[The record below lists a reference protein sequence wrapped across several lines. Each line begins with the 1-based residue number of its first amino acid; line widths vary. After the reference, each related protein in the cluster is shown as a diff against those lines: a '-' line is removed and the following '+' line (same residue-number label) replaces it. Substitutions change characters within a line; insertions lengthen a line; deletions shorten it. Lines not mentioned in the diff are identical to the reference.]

1 MKLHHL
7 KYKKNYR
14 AFILNLVD
22 QDAQEDEIKLIDD
35 KAKIRFLF
43 DRFYSERSND
53 IKRNGKRQAMI
64 DWLSGLALS
73 LPCYNGE
80 IVDLAIEMGSID
92 DNPSDQLIDRVLANY
107 FKFMASIVLDMEKD
121 ILEPENMTLYP
132 IGHPAFLVE
141 RA

>member
-14 AFILNLVD
+14 AFILD
-22 QDAQEDEIKLIDD
+22 QINGDND
-35 KAKIRFLF
+35 KDKIRFLF
-43 DRFYSERSND
+43 DKFYSEYEWRV
-53 IKRNGKRQAMI
+53 KQAGKRQAMI

-80 IVDLAIEMGSID
+80 IIDLAIAMGSINE
-92 DNPSDQLIDRVLANY
+92 NPSDQLIDRVLENY
-107 FKFMASIVLDMEKD
+107 FPFMASIILDMEKD
-121 ILEPENMTLYP
+121 VLEPENMALYP
-132 IGHPAFLVE
+132 IGHSAFLVE

>member
-14 AFILNLVD
+14 AFILD
-22 QDAQEDEIKLIDD
+22 QIDGDND

-43 DRFYSERSND
+43 DKFYSEYEWRV
-53 IKRNGKRQAMI
+53 KQAGKRQAMI

-80 IVDLAIEMGSID
+80 IIDLAIDMGSINE
-92 DNPSDQLIDRVLANY
+92 NPSDQLIDRVLENY
-107 FKFMASIVLDMEKD
+107 FPFMASIILNMEKEINVFAD
-121 ILEPENMTLYP
+121 PLNQ
-132 IGHPAFLVE
+132 PAFLFE

>member
-14 AFILNLVD
+14 AFILD
-22 QDAQEDEIKLIDD
+22 QIDGDND
-35 KAKIRFLF
+35 KDKIGFLF
-43 DRFYSERSND
+43 DKFYSEYEWRV
-53 IKRNGKRQAMI
+53 KQAGKRQAMI

-80 IVDLAIEMGSID
+80 IIDLAIEMGSID

-107 FKFMASIVLDMEKD
+107 FPFMANIVLDMEKEINVFVD
-121 ILEPENMTLYP
+121 PLNQ
-132 IGHPAFLVE
+132 PAFLFE

>member
-14 AFILNLVD
+14 AFILDIID
-22 QDAQEDEIKLIDD
+22 QDAKEDEIKLIDD

-43 DRFYSERSND
+43 NRFYSERSYD
-53 IKRNGKRQAMI
+53 IKRKGKRQAMI

-80 IVDLAIEMGSID
+80 IIDLAIAMGSID
-92 DNPSDQLIDRVLANY
+92 ENPSDQLIDRVLENY
-107 FKFMASIVLDMEKD
+107 FPFMASIILDMEKEINVFAD
-121 ILEPENMTLYP
+121 PLNQ
-132 IGHPAFLVE
+132 PAFLFE
-141 RA
+141 RAYQ

>member
-14 AFILNLVD
+14 AFILD
-22 QDAQEDEIKLIDD
+22 QIDGDND

-43 DRFYSERSND
+43 DKFYSEYEWRV
-53 IKRNGKRQAMI
+53 KQAGKRQAMI

-80 IVDLAIEMGSID
+80 IIDLAIDMGSINE
-92 DNPSDQLIDRVLANY
+92 NPSDQLIDRVLENY
-107 FKFMASIVLDMEKD
+107 FPFMASIILDMEKE
-121 ILEPENMTLYP
+121 INVFAYP
-132 IGHPAFLVE
+132 LNQPAFLFE

>member
-14 AFILNLVD
+14 AFILDIVH
-22 QDAQEDEIKLIDD
+22 QDAKEDEIKLIDD

-43 DRFYSERSND
+43 DRFYSERSYD
-53 IKRNGKRQAMI
+53 IKRKGKRQAMI

-73 LPCYNGE
+73 LPCYNGQV
-80 IVDLAIEMGSID
+80 IDLAIEMGSID
-92 DNPSDQLIDRVLANY
+92 DNPSDQLIDSVLENY
-107 FKFMASIVLDMEKD
+107 FPFMASIVLNMEKEINVFAD
-121 ILEPENMTLYP
+121 PLNQ
-132 IGHPAFLVE
+132 PAFLFE

>member
-14 AFILNLVD
+14 AFILDIID
-22 QDAQEDEIKLIDD
+22 QDAKEDEIKLIDD

-43 DRFYSERSND
+43 DRFYSERSYD
-53 IKRNGKRQAMI
+53 IKRKGKRQAMI

-80 IVDLAIEMGSID
+80 IIDLAIAMGSID
-92 DNPSDQLIDRVLANY
+92 ENPSDQLIDRVLENY
-107 FKFMASIVLDMEKD
+107 FPFMASIILDMEKEINVFAD
-121 ILEPENMTLYP
+121 PLNQ
-132 IGHPAFLVE
+132 PAFLFE

>member
-14 AFILNLVD
+14 AFILDIID
-22 QDAQEDEIKLIDD
+22 QDAKEDEIKLIDD

-43 DRFYSERSND
+43 NRFYSERSYD
-53 IKRNGKRQAMI
+53 IKRKGKRQAMI

-80 IVDLAIEMGSID
+80 IIDLAIAMGSID
-92 DNPSDQLIDRVLANY
+92 ENPSDQLIDRVLENY
-107 FKFMASIVLDMEKD
+107 FPFMASIILDMEKEINVFAD
-121 ILEPENMTLYP
+121 PLNQ
-132 IGHPAFLVE
+132 PAFLFE

>member
-80 IVDLAIEMGSID
+80 IIDLAIEMGSID
-92 DNPSDQLIDRVLANY
+92 DNPSNQLIDRVLANY
-107 FKFMASIVLDMEKD
+107 FEFMASIILDMEKEINVFAD
-121 ILEPENMTLYP
+121 P
-132 IGHPAFLVE
+132 INQPAFLFE